1 MCCGLTDCVCMRIN
15 DPFPN
20 PNPIPIQALEL
31 AEANLK
37 TPLTL
42 NKEGETEPNLGSQP
56 STVGYV
62 GL

>member
-1 MCCGLTDCVCMRIN
+1 MRIN